1 MKQIGIG
8 DVWDPTALRGP
19 VRFGC
24 IESVGFL
31 PLADFRQTVQLFCA
45 GALPEGYTCTFSP
58 AEVVIGAGNATLL
71 ISASSRTASV
81 QRVATYLPATFLI
94 PMAFLFFGSG
104 HDRRFKILLVLLA
117 LSFGGILSGCNS
129 STRSVQLSVL
139 TVQASSGTGPQAI
152 IHSVQVPLRLP
163 KNH

>member
-1 MKQIGIG
+1 LTIAKSLSLVQG
-8 DVWDPTALRGP
+8 
-19 VRFGC
+19 
-24 IESVGFL
+24 SVASWQVSVL
-31 PLADFRQTVQLFCA
+31 PPADFRQTVQLSYA
-45 GALPEGYTCTFSP
+45 DGPPEGYACTCSP
-58 AEVVIGAGNATLL
+58 AEVVNGAGNATLL

-81 QRVATYLPATFLI
+81 QRVATYLPATLLI

-104 HDRRFKILLVLLA
+104 HDRRFEILLVLFA